1 MEIEKDILIE
11 QVCPPHEGNRR
22 SYMTP
27 SKLAKHILFY
37 VLPYKVCYINF
48 FGLIFLQQLVHFM

>member
-37 VLPYKVCYINF
+37 VLPY
-48 FGLIFLQQLVHFM
+48 